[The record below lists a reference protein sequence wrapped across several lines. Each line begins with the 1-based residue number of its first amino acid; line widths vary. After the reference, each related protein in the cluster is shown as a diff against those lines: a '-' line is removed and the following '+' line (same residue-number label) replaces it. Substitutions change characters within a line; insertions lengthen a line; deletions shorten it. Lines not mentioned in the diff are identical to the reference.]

1 MELTRNPFR
10 PAKPGSLMELVYQID
25 EAKKMGD
32 AEADTALRDDSK
44 LYAQLLVS
52 LPGMEKIK
60 VADAEELVKSI
71 EGAKKPED
79 VETPPEVEKELKK
92 LDEIGVTTLV
102 AVASLMPKIMV
113 LVGDGL
119 DLVKRTIPGAGP
131 NGEWVKNSNEA
142 FLKVKAAKKV
152 MKDAKDEYDS
162 SKAKSSGSGERA
174 QNMMMYKEALD
185 PKEIAKTK
193 KLKGA
198 YNKTRKAYQDAKHE
212 YDHTYGPKFFKS
224 DKTWAEKGHQL
235 HALYVK
241 PILGLLKMLA
251 YLPWPFPSWKA
262 MRDPAKREKAANI
275 IYGLIMVSIAG
286 YGVWSH
292 LGHAHGLMAYSEI
305 ATEVADGS
313 LAVGE
318 AAESAI
324 QMAGLA
330 AEAT

>member
-1 MELTRNPFR
+1 MQTTRNPFR
-10 PAKPGSLMELVYQID
+10 PAKPGSLMSLVHEIS

-32 AEADTALRDDSK
+32 ADADAALRDDSK
-44 LYAQLLVS
+44 MYAQLLVT

-92 LDEIGVTTLV
+92 LDEIGVTTIIAL
-102 AVASLMPKIMV
+102 ASLMPKIMV

-119 DLVKRTIPGAGP
+119 DLVRRTIPGAGP
-131 NGEWVKNSNEA
+131 NGEWVKKSNEA
-142 FLKVKAAKKV
+142 FQKVKAAKKV
-152 MKDAKDEYDS
+152 MKDAKRDYQMS
-162 SKAKSSGSGERA
+162 RAKSSGDGERA
-174 QNMMMYKEALD
+174 RNMSMMREELD
-185 PKEIAKTK
+185 PKEIAATK
-193 KLKGA
+193 KLKKA
-198 YNKTRKAYQDAKHE
+198 YNQTRKAYMDAKHE
-212 YDHTYGPKFFKS
+212 YDHTYGPKFFGD

-241 PILGLLKMLA
+241 PIIGLLKMLA
-251 YLPWPFPSWKA
+251 YLPFGYGWKA
-262 MRDPAKREKAANI
+262 MRDPVKREKAANI
-275 IYGLIMVSIAG
+275 IYGMIMVSIAG

-313 LAVGE
+313 IAVGE
-318 AAESAI
+318 AAEAAI

-330 AEAT
+330 AEAA

>member
-1 MELTRNPFR
+1 MKARNPF
-10 PAKPGSLMELVYQID
+10 KPVKPDSLMEIVYQIS

-32 AEADTALRDDSK
+32 TDADAALRDDSK

-60 VADAEELVKSI
+60 VDDAEDLVKSI

-102 AVASLMPKIMV
+102 AIASLMPKIMV

-131 NGEWVKNSNEA
+131 NGEWVKKSNEA
-142 FLKVKAAKKV
+142 FQKVKDAKKV
-152 MKDAKDEYDS
+152 MKAAKDEYKMS
-162 SKAKSSGSGERA
+162 HAKSSGAGERA
-174 QNMMMYKEALD
+174 QNMMMREELD

-193 KLKGA
+193 KLKVA

-212 YDHTYGPKFFKS
+212 YDHTYGPKFFSS

-241 PILGLLKMLA
+241 PIIGLLKMLA
-251 YLPWPFPSWKA
+251 YLPFGYGWKA
-262 MRDPAKREKAANI
+262 MRDPVKREKAANI
-275 IYGLIMVSIAG
+275 IYGLIMVSLAG

-292 LGHAHGLMAYSEI
+292 LGHAHGLLAYSEI
-305 ATEVADGS
+305 ATEVADGT

-318 AAESAI
+318 AAETAI

-330 AEAT
+330 AEAA

>member
-1 MELTRNPFR
+1 MNTTRNPFR
-10 PAKPGSLMELVYQID
+10 PAKPGSLMELVYQIS

-32 AEADTALRDDSK
+32 ADADAALRDDSK
-44 LYAQLLVS
+44 MYAQLLVS

-60 VADAEELVKSI
+60 VDDAEELVKSI

-92 LDEIGVTTLV
+92 LDEIGVTTIV
-102 AVASLMPKIMV
+102 ALASLMPKILV
-113 LVGDGL
+113 LVGDGI

-131 NGEWVKNSNEA
+131 NGEWVKKSNEA
-142 FLKVKAAKKV
+142 IQKVKAAKKV
-152 MKDAKDEYDS
+152 VKDAKRAY
-162 SKAKSSGSGERA
+162 KQAFATSSGAGDSAR
-174 QNMMMYKEALD
+174 NMMMREELD
-185 PKEIAKTK
+185 PKEMAKTK
-193 KLKGA
+193 KLKKA
-198 YNKTRKAYQDAKHE
+198 YNQARKAYQDAKHE
-212 YDHTYGPKFFKS
+212 YDHTYGPKFFTS

-241 PILGLLKMLA
+241 PIIGLLKMLA
-251 YLPWPFPSWKA
+251 YLPFGYGWKA
-262 MRDPAKREKAANI
+262 MRDPVKREKAANI

-292 LGHAHGLMAYSEI
+292 IGHAHGLMAYSEI

>member
-1 MELTRNPFR
+1 MRTRNPFR
-10 PAKPGSLMELVYQID
+10 PAKPGSLMELVYQIS

-32 AEADTALRDDSK
+32 AESDAALRDDSK

-60 VADAEELVKSI
+60 VADAEKLVKSI

-92 LDEIGVTTLV
+92 LDEIGVTTIV
-102 AVASLMPKIMV
+102 AIVSLMPKILV
-113 LVGDGL
+113 LVGDGI

-142 FLKVKAAKKV
+142 FQKVKAAKKA
-152 MKDAKDEYDS
+152 MKDAKDEYKLS
-162 SKAKSSGSGERA
+162 YAKSSGAGERA
-174 QNMMMYKEALD
+174 QNMMMREDLD

-193 KLKGA
+193 KLKSV
-198 YNKTRKAYQDAKHE
+198 YNKARKAYQDAKHE
-212 YDHTYGPKFFKS
+212 YDHTYGPKFFSS
-224 DKTWAEKGHQL
+224 DDTWAQKGHKL

-241 PILGLLKMLA
+241 PLMGFLKILA
-251 YLPWPFPSWKA
+251 YMPWPIPSWKA
-262 MRDPAKREKAANI
+262 MRDPVKREKAANI
-275 IYGLIMVSIAG
+275 MYGLIMVSIAG

-318 AAESAI
+318 AAEAAI
-324 QMAGLA
+324 EMAGLA
-330 AEAT
+330 ATGS